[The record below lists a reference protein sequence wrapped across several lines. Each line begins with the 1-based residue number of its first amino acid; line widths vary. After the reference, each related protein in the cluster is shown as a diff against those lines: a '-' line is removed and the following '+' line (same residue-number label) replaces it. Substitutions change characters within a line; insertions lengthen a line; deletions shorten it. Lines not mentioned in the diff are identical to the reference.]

1 MARREQLGQSFVVSK
16 IGVTNWLR
24 ANTEI
29 QVVWQWNDYEH
40 IIRDEP
46 DLERIRSYIEENPLR
61 WNEDDENPGRV
72 AT

>member
-1 MARREQLGQSFVVSK
+1 M
-16 IGVTNWLR
+16 
-24 ANTEI
+24 
-29 QVVWQWNDYEH
+29 VWQWNDYEH

>member
-1 MARREQLGQSFVVSK
+1 MVSK